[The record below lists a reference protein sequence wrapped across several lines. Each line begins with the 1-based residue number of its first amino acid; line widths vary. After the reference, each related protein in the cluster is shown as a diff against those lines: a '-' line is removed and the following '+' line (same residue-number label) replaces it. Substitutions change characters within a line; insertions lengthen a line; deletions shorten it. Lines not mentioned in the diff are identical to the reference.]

1 MSAGLK
7 ITLSVNGRFHAFD
20 FAAALEARESLHC
33 LMTSYP
39 GAVTKRMAGLPSEK
53 IRSLPWPEALRR
65 LHHVA
70 SSFLPLGNPQFFLN
84 ASFDRWA
91 SEHIPEGTNIF
102 VGWSGNSL
110 LSLRRAKER
119 MIPTFLER
127 HSAHIETQTE
137 WLADEY
143 RKFGLAFHATHP
155 KLIEQELREYA
166 AADWISVPSRFV
178 RRTFLDKGIA
188 EEKIR
193 VHPLAVDTVKFRPV
207 PHQSK
212 KLRFFYGGQL
222 SLRKGIPYLF
232 EAFQN
237 LGGREAEL
245 MLVGDCDPE
254 LEPIL
259 ARFAPTGIVRLPAQ
273 DSDRFAGLLASSDLV
288 CLPSIEDGFNQ
299 VAVQAM
305 ACGVPVMAST
315 NTGASELI
323 DEGRSGFLVPPCD
336 ARAIRDRMDW
346 ALLHREDL
354 RAMGEF
360 ARSKM
365 VHTSTWERY
374 AESRVEEFAE
384 LIATGSLTTEY
395 SMGGRGS
402 SSSSS

>member
-1 MSAGLK
+1 MSLNPK
-7 ITLSVNGRFHAFD
+7 VTLSVNGRFHAFD
-20 FAAALEARESLHC
+20 FAAALEARHTLRC

-39 GAVTKRMAGLPSEK
+39 STMASRMAGLPSDK
-53 IRSLPWPEALRR
+53 VRALPWTEALRR
-65 LHHVA
+65 IHHA
-70 SSFLPLGNPQFFLN
+70 AASFLPLGNPQYFLN
-84 ASFDRWA
+84 ASFDKWA
-91 SEHIPEGTNIF
+91 SQQIPDGTNVF

-110 LSLRRAKER
+110 RSLRRAKER
-119 MIPTFLER
+119 NIPTFLER

-137 WLADEY
+137 WLAEEY

-155 KLIEQELREYA
+155 RMIEQELKEYE

-178 RRTFLDKGIA
+178 RRTFLDNGVA

-193 VHPLAVDTVKFRPV
+193 VHPLAVDTEKFRPV
-207 PHQSK
+207 VHQSK
-212 KLRFFYGGQL
+212 KRRFFYGGQL
-222 SLRKGIPYLF
+222 SLRKGIPYLV

-245 MLVGDCDPE
+245 FLVGDCDAE

-259 ARFAPTGIVRLPAQ
+259 ASFSPAGIVRLPAQ
-273 DSDRFAGLLASSDLV
+273 NSERFAGLLASSDLV

-315 NTGASELI
+315 NTGAGELI

-336 ARAIRDRMDW
+336 ARAIRDRMEW
-346 ALLHREDL
+346 ALSNQDEL

-365 VHTSTWERY
+365 VHTSTWDRY
-374 AESRVEEFAE
+374 AESRIEEFRE
-384 LIATGSLTTEY
+384 LLTTGSLTIER
-395 SMGGRGS
+395 SMGVRGS
-402 SSSSS
+402 SSN